1 MQATWDE
8 GCRVEI
14 LAKLAPYASY
24 EPNGSEALLP
34 RLLEMVETIEDQGY
48 RVWLLAELEAPL
60 TGKLKGSHFDMLSTF
75 QAIKDKEERLHTLL
89 AIVPR
94 LSEEALSKIFGLMLP
109 EVFGFMWLI
118 QGEERRAHMLAK
130 LGGRLPEAWLQRAM
144 ERVRMMGDEAYQVRV
159 LVAMAPRIQTG
170 NAARPRLAS
179 LSRSEK
185 KSRIQTGNAARSRLA
200 SLSRSEKEPRI
211 GERLLSEA
219 LDIVR
224 AMKDREK
231 RAQVLEVLVSSL
243 PEEGKGE
250 RVQEMLQ
257 VLQVIKDEAD
267 RAHVVV
273 EGAAYLP
280 EKLLSE
286 RTRVVVEAMRAMRY
300 ETNQA
305 RVLKALASHLPEDM
319 FEEALGV
326 VQEMPSEEERAQML
340 EMLAPRV
347 PESLLPQFLRVVQA
361 IQSERWR
368 AQVLRVAGSLVKQI
382 SPALLYPALH
392 EILHVLAQRTRGD
405 ALVDLALLAPVI
417 SALGGEEAV
426 AGACCATLE
435 VGWWWP

>member
-1 MQATWDE
+1 M
-8 GCRVEI
+8 
-14 LAKLAPYASY
+14 
-24 EPNGSEALLP
+24 
-34 RLLEMVETIEDQGY
+34 
-48 RVWLLAELEAPL
+48 

-75 QAIKDKEERLHTLL
+75 QAIKDKEERLQTLL

-144 ERVRMMGDEAYQVRV
+144 ERVRMMGNEAYQVRV

-170 NAARPRLAS
+170 NAAKSRLAS

-185 KSRIQTGNAARSRLA
+185 KSRIR
-200 SLSRSEKEPRI
+200 
-211 GERLLSEA
+211 ERLLSEA
-219 LDIVR
+219 LDIIR

-231 RAQVLEVLVSSL
+231 RARVLEVLVSSL
-243 PEEGKGE
+243 PEERKGE

-267 RAHVVV
+267 RAHVIV

-286 RTRVVVEAMRAMRY
+286 RTRVVVEAVRAMRY

-305 RVLKALASHLPEDM
+305 RVLKVLASHLPEDM

-347 PESLLPQFLRVVQA
+347 PERNVC
-361 IQSERWR
+361 EN
-368 AQVLRVAGSLVKQI
+368 AGD
-382 SPALLYPALH
+382 
-392 EILHVLAQRTRGD
+392 D
-405 ALVDLALLAPVI
+405 AKH
-417 SALGGEEAV
+417 GGRI
-426 AGACCATLE
+426 
-435 VGWWWP
+435 